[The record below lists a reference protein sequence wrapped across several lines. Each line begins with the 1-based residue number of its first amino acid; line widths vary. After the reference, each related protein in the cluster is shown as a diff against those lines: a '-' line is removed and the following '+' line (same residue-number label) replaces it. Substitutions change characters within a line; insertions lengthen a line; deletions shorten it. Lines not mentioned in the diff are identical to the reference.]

1 MANVCLVGLNSKYV
15 HSCLAV
21 YCLEAGIKEYAKKTI
36 DPIVIEKTIH
46 NDMNDVADEI
56 LTYQPFLVGISTY
69 IWNVIQ
75 VIKLVDILKS
85 KDPNVKICLGGPEV
99 SYNQYDVLSK
109 YPNVD
114 YISSG
119 EGEYPFAMLCDV
131 LIDNGDV
138 DKVMGLSYR
147 LNDNIIVK
155 EPYVADNDPVSPYTD
170 TFMNNVNNRIVYI
183 ETTRGCP
190 YSCDY
195 CLSGRCGKVRYFDLD
210 KTYENIIRLANTSC
224 KTIKFVDRTFNANKK
239 RSKQIIKF
247 IIDNC
252 GKSFPNDFCFH
263 FEMAGDI
270 LDDETIELLGSA
282 PVGLFQLEIGMQSF
296 NEKTLAYINRKTN
309 TDILKKNIRKLL
321 SYNNM
326 HIHIDLI
333 VGLPFEDMNSLKESF
348 NTGYYLN
355 AHMLQLGFL
364 KILHGATMDTDKK
377 KYHYHYDDKPPY
389 EIIDTDWLTIEE
401 MDKIHALEDVLDRMN
416 NSGRFLN
423 TISYLLKVTN
433 SNPFDLLMGFGLY
446 AKERMDYKID
456 LDHYTK
462 LIYDYFKTLDNVDS
476 MALRDQLVIDRLS
489 TNASGKLCDCLK
501 IADKNIKPYRMA
513 LDFIDKPVKNIK
525 RGLEVL
531 YSLNKVVYVD
541 YQNKNTITN
550 QYELK
555 YQDPTYLIKIY
566 KKTQHLD

>member
-21 YCLEAGIKEYAKKTI
+21 YCLEAGIKEYAKEDIK
-36 DPIVIEKTIH
+36 PIVIERTIH
-46 NDMNDVADEI
+46 NDMHMVADEI
-56 LTYQPFLVGISTY
+56 MAHHPFLVGISTY
-69 IWNVIQ
+69 IWNVEK
-75 VIKLVDILKS
+75 VFELVDIIKS
-85 KDPNVKICLGGPEV
+85 KDHDVKICLGGPEV
-99 SYNQYDVLSK
+99 SYNQYDVLAK
-109 YPNVD
+109 HDNVD
-114 YISSG
+114 FISAG
-119 EGEYPFAMLCDV
+119 EGEYPFALLCDT
-131 LIDNGDV
+131 LISNSDLDR
-138 DKVMGLSYR
+138 VMGLSYR
-147 LNDNIIVK
+147 DNGSIVVK
-155 EPYVADNDPVSPYTD
+155 EAYVGLDDPVSPYTD
-170 TFMNNVNNRIVYI
+170 TFMNNVNKRIVYI

-210 KTYENIIRLANTSC
+210 KTFENIIKLANSSC

-239 RSKQIIKF
+239 RSKAIISF
-247 IIDNC
+247 IINNS
-252 GKSFPNDFCFH
+252 GKSFPSDVCFH
-263 FEMAGDI
+263 FEVAGDI

-282 PVGLFQLEIGMQSF
+282 PKGLFQLEIGMQSF

-333 VGLPFEDMNSLKESF
+333 VGLPFEDMNSLRDSF

-389 EIIDTDWLTIEE
+389 EIIDTDWLTKEE
-401 MDKIHALEDVLDRMN
+401 MADIHALEDVLDRMN

-423 TISYLLKVTN
+423 TLNYLLDVTK
-433 SNPFDLLMGFGLY
+433 SDPFDLLMGFGLY
-446 AKERMDYKID
+446 AKDRMDYKID
-456 LDHYTK
+456 LDHYTA

-476 MALRDQLVIDRLS
+476 MALRDQMVIDRLS
-489 TNASGKLCDCLK
+489 TNASGKLCECLK

-513 LDFIDKPVKNIK
+513 LDFVDKPIKNIK

-541 YQNKNTITN
+541 YQDRDVITN
-550 QYELK
+550 QYVLK
-555 YQDPTYLIKIY
+555 YQDPDFLMNVYR
-566 KKTQHLD
+566 KTQHL